1 MNFRDYFMG
10 LDKEAR
16 KAFAEKA
23 GTSVD
28 YLLVGFFS
36 TKDGKPRKRPGD
48 DLLKQM
54 VTASEGA
61 VSLAEALDYF
71 GVASLEDLKADR
83 VLRQSFADE
92 CSNPGCQKPGTETA
106 ATADAI
112 S

>member
-1 MNFRDYFMG
+1 MNFRDFFMG

-16 KAFAEKA
+16 KVFADRA

-54 VTASEGA
+54 VAASEGA
-61 VSLAEALDYF
+61 VSIAEALDYF
-71 GVASLEDLKADR
+71 GVASLDDLKADPVPR
-83 VLRQSFADE
+83 MLGACRHQ
-92 CSNPGCQKPGTETA
+92 
-106 ATADAI
+106 
-112 S
+112 